1 MNSAKNSLMDNVRQ
15 FLAGIS
21 EQIFYYLALFAAF
34 VAWVYF
40 ESIYAPVIVGIA
52 GIALAWWVST
62 LIEGRSGKGK
72 DKQ

>member
-1 MNSAKNSLMDNVRQ
+1 MNSAKNRLIDNIRQ

-40 ESIYAPVIVGIA
+40 ESIYAAVIVGIA
-52 GIALAWWVST
+52 GVALAWWVST
-62 LIEGRSGKGK
+62 LIEGRRGKRN
-72 DKQ
+72 DK

>member
-1 MNSAKNSLMDNVRQ
+1 MNSATKHLIDNIRR

-40 ESIYAPVIVGIA
+40 ESIYASVIVGIA
-52 GIALAWWVST
+52 GVAVAWWVST
-62 LIEGRSGKGK
+62 LIEGRGDKRK
-72 DKQ
+72 DKR

>member
-1 MNSAKNSLMDNVRQ
+1 MNSSKNRLIDALRQ
-15 FLAGIS
+15 FMAGIS

-62 LIEGRSGKGK
+62 LIEGKRDKRK
-72 DKQ
+72 DKW